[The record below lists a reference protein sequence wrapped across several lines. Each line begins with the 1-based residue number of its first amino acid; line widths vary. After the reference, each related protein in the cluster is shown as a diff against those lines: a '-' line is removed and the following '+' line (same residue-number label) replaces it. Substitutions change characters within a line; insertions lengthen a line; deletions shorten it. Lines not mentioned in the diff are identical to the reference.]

1 MNRAAPRARP
11 PTGLGLSSLAL
22 LTLMAGCAVGP
33 SAPRPDTRLPAA
45 FEAPGDVTQPGVPL
59 DRWWSAYGD
68 PQLATLVGQALTN
81 APDARTARAR
91 LYEAIAVRG
100 GALSAYG
107 PQGALQASASRTDTN
122 LVSGPASLFIPGAG
136 NITLDDSGTTS
147 SRGADF
153 SVSWEIDLFGRRR
166 AARGKANADLAAARF
181 DYEATRTSLAANVAD
196 QLFQARGLAI
206 QLADARE
213 DQRIQRELG
222 DIARHKALYGVGST
236 ADAEQAAALVAQA
249 DARVADL
256 ASQLHAARRT
266 LLVLVGRGVDP
277 LDSLPAPAEAGTPPA
292 APATAPGELLARRP
306 DVREAA
312 EGLAS
317 ASGQLKL
324 DKLALLPRL
333 TLQPDLGISA
343 GPGFGGPA
351 TSEFW
356 SIGVGLTQ
364 PVLDLPRLKSE
375 IRAQGARADQAAVAY
390 EKTVQTAYSEAE
402 NALVALS
409 ADEAQI
415 GLLTT
420 GEVEARSAYQGARAS
435 YAAGVDD
442 LTSALAAERTWRA
455 ARTALTGARVQALRR
470 SVQAFKALGGG
481 WSPDAPAIEQAA
493 R

>member
-1 MNRAAPRARP
+1 
-11 PTGLGLSSLAL
+11 
-22 LTLMAGCAVGP
+22 MAGCAAGP
-33 SAPRPDTRLPAA
+33 NAPRPDTHLPAA

-59 DRWWSAYGD
+59 DRWWNAYGA
-68 PQLATLVGQALTN
+68 PQLASLVGQALAN
-81 APDARTARAR
+81 APDARTAGAR
-91 LYEAIAVRG
+91 LDEAIAVRG

-107 PQGALQASASRTDTN
+107 PQGALQASASRTTTN
-122 LVSGPASLFIPGAG
+122 LVSGPASIFIPGAG
-136 NITLDDSGTTS
+136 PVTLDNSGTTNS
-147 SRGADF
+147 YNADF

-166 AARGKANADLAAARF
+166 AARGKANADLTAARF

-206 QLADARE
+206 ELEDAWE
-213 DQRIQRELG
+213 EQRIQRELA
-222 DIARHKALYGVGST
+222 DVARGKAVHGVGST
-236 ADAEQAAALVAQA
+236 ADADQTASLVTQA

-292 APATAPGELLARRP
+292 VPATAPGELLARRP

-312 EGLAS
+312 EALAS

-333 TLQPDLGISA
+333 TLQPELGISA
-343 GPGFGGPA
+343 APGFGGPA

-356 SIGVGLTQ
+356 SIGLGLTQ
-364 PVLDLPRLKSE
+364 PILDLPRLKTE
-375 IRAQGARADQAAVAY
+375 IRAQGARVDQALIAY
-390 EKTVQTAYSEAE
+390 EKTVQTAYGEAE
-402 NALVALS
+402 NALVELS
-409 ADEAQI
+409 SDEARVV
-415 GLLTT
+415 LLTT
-420 GEVEARSAYQGARAS
+420 GEAEARIAYHGARAS

-442 LTSALAAERTWRA
+442 LTSALAAERTWRDARA
-455 ARTALTGARVQALRR
+455 ALMSARVRALRR

-481 WSPDAPAIEQAA
+481 WSPGPLVTEQAT